1 MKFLNPKIAEDITRN
16 KKISL
21 HLGSGNDAHQDMYN
35 LDLVECEGVDI
46 VANLN
51 EPLSLLPNDSVSYVY
66 SNQTLEHIEK
76 LFDLFDELYRV
87 CADKSKLV
95 IQVPHF
101 ANPYYYSDPTHVRFF
116 GLYSMHYFTDP
127 KYQWGRKVPSY
138 YGETKFILNDA
149 KYIFYRDTLFDH
161 LIGRP
166 ISYLVN
172 FNRITQKIYE
182 RRLCWFFP
190 PSSIKFTITVSKSG

>member
-51 EPLSLLPNDSVSYVY
+51 EPLSLLPNDSVSDVY

-87 CADKSKLV
+87 CAD
-95 IQVPHF
+95 
-101 ANPYYYSDPTHVRFF
+101 
-116 GLYSMHYFTDP
+116 
-127 KYQWGRKVPSY
+127 
-138 YGETKFILNDA
+138 
-149 KYIFYRDTLFDH
+149 
-161 LIGRP
+161 
-166 ISYLVN
+166 
-172 FNRITQKIYE
+172 
-182 RRLCWFFP
+182 
-190 PSSIKFTITVSKSG
+190 IK